1 MALRTGVPRIAYVMP
16 THDRAAVLDATLRR
30 LASLPAHDAEVV
42 IVDNA
47 SEKRVAALLR
57 DGLGGVERGELRMCG
72 DGGSAH
78 SGASG
83 GSIPVHVV
91 RSEENLGAAGRN
103 LGVEASDSSCG
114 WVVMLDD
121 DSWPEAEWA
130 EAGRGGREGG
140 ARFGLLEALARW
152 DGDATVGAVAGEIAL
167 ARGGREAG
175 GLPEVVIGCGCAIR
189 RDVFV
194 SLGGYDAAFGYYA
207 EEYDLCARLIASGL
221 RTVTDRRA
229 RFTHAKTP
237 AGRDMD
243 VILARLV
250 RNNGWVMQRHA
261 PASVR
266 TAQVRAVVKRYGRI
280 ARKEGAERG
289 WREGRNELMRTL
301 RGQRRTPLDARGW
314 DRFIGKAA
322 ARRGLLA
329 AWAERPFS
337 SARLVREGKGT
348 DVVRELLEEMG
359 VRVLEGVPGEPAEA
373 LVVGT
378 LSPGPMWDGVAA
390 ERVAN
395 PQARVL
401 PPWRADA
408 EDEQARVGS
417 TVTSIAAA

>member
-1 MALRTGVPRIAYVMP
+1 
-16 THDRAAVLDATLRR
+16 
-30 LASLPAHDAEVV
+30 
-42 IVDNA
+42 
-47 SEKRVAALLR
+47 
-57 DGLGGVERGELRMCG
+57 
-72 DGGSAH
+72 
-78 SGASG
+78 
-83 GSIPVHVV
+83 
-91 RSEENLGAAGRN
+91 RN
-103 LGVEASDSSCG
+103 LGVEASGSSCG

-130 EAGRGGREGG
+130 EVGGG

-152 DGDATVGAVAGEIAL
+152 DGDATVGAVAGEILL
-167 ARGGREAG
+167 ASGGREAG
-175 GLPEVVIGCGCAIR
+175 GLPEVVIGCGCAVR
-189 RDVFV
+189 RDAFV

-229 RFTHAKTP
+229 RFTHAKVS

-261 PASVR
+261 PASAR
-266 TAQVRAVVKRYGRI
+266 TAQVRAVVERYGRI

-329 AWAERPFS
+329 AWAERPFGR
-337 SARLVREGKGT
+337 ARLVREGKGAE
-348 DVVRELLEEMG
+348 VVRALLEEMG
-359 VRVLEGVPGEPAEA
+359 VRVLEGASGGAHEA
-373 LVVGT
+373 LVIGT
-378 LSPGPMWDGVAA
+378 LSPGPMWDGVEA
-390 ERVAN
+390 ERAADPRERVVA
-395 PQARVL
+395 
-401 PPWRADA
+401 PWRADA
-408 EDEQARVGS
+408 EDERARAGS
-417 TVTSIAAA
+417 KVTSIAAA